1 MLRQSSNSA
10 WLPTEFFV
18 IAATGA
24 KIYYK
29 ETICRLPNQ
38 TEITPQYLEKHS
50 SVLTRYS
57 IGEALV
63 PLPFIV
69 YNWAIDQQLD
79 RPPELKTDLCFT
91 DDTRDDT
98 TRNLAN
104 IKQLVLWMFKSIR
117 YDAAVFEEFTLAF
130 FSLAWGRRD
139 RNTLAS
145 LFPCFQHHDKENL
158 RLEPLTRITSADGLL
173 SKSRAEGTLPATN
186 ISQQL
191 DLSNRCAI
199 LFNGIGNK
207 DQPGFD
213 ILIHQPRSR
222 TAEAILLVIECKHT
236 DNVTGEDLDKK
247 VQLAAEE
254 LAPYVKGTFASLA
267 MRTCW

>member
-1 MLRQSSNSA
+1 
-10 WLPTEFFV
+10 
-18 IAATGA
+18 
-24 KIYYK
+24 
-29 ETICRLPNQ
+29 
-38 TEITPQYLEKHS
+38 
-50 SVLTRYS
+50 
-57 IGEALV
+57 
-63 PLPFIV
+63 
-69 YNWAIDQQLD
+69 
-79 RPPELKTDLCFT
+79 
-91 DDTRDDT
+91 
-98 TRNLAN
+98 
-104 IKQLVLWMFKSIR
+104 MFKSIR

-130 FSLAWGRRD
+130 FSLAWGLRGRD
-139 RNTLAS
+139 TLAS